1 MPGKKIASWEQ
12 KRKKLGYIFIAPFIV
27 GMVLFILVPVI
38 TSLSY
43 SFSNMQITATGYELK
58 FVGIENYRKLLMVD
72 PSYRKLLLSSLG
84 DMLVNVPL
92 VVIFSFFIASI
103 LNTKFVGRGLVRG
116 IFFLP
121 VILSAGIYVQL
132 AQADQMSQ
140 MMAQNMGGTG
150 DTSMANAFV
159 NMLTA
164 LNLNEGIISF
174 LVGAVS
180 RISTIVSMSAIP
192 IVIFLAGFQSISPSI
207 FEASYIEGA
216 TKWEVFWKVSVPM
229 VSSLILVSV
238 IYTIVDSF
246 TNSSN
251 AMISRSHNIT
261 FKSFDFGTGSAMM
274 WIYMLMVFLI
284 IFIVYK
290 LINKHIFYYD

>member
-1 MPGKKIASWEQ
+1 MARKRLASWES
-12 KRKKLGYIFIAPFIV
+12 KRKRLGYVFIAPFIV
-27 GMVLFILVPVI
+27 GMVFFILIPVI
-38 TSLSY
+38 TSLTY
-43 SFSNMQITATGYELK
+43 SFSNLQITATGYELQM
-58 FVGIENYRKLLMVD
+58 VGFENYYKLFMVD
-72 PSYRKLLLSSLG
+72 PSYRKLLLSSVV
-84 DMLVNVPL
+84 DMLINVPV

-103 LNTKFVGRGLVRG
+103 LNTKFIGRGLVRG

-132 AQADQMSQ
+132 AQSDQMSQ
-140 MMAQNMGGTG
+140 MMAQGASMTG
-150 DTSMANAFV
+150 DSSMSAAFV

-164 LNLNEGIISF
+164 LNLNKDIIAF
-174 LVGAVS
+174 LVSAVN

-216 TKWEVFWKVSVPM
+216 TKWEVFWKVSFPM

-251 AMISRSHNIT
+251 AMISKAHSTT

-274 WIYMLMVFLI
+274 WVYMLVVFLVI
-284 IFIVYK
+284 GIVYK